1 MRALLVVLG
10 ASLSCSIG
18 WTCCLAFS
26 MSNPMSLVDEKAII
40 VWDAERKLE
49 HFVRQASFEG
59 EAADFGFIVPSPTE
73 PKVAEA
79 EEEAFTL
86 LEDFVLRQDDGYGL
100 TAGAAAGS
108 EDTAT
113 GGVEVI
119 DQYMVGDYEAS
130 ILKGSDA
137 AAILAWLKQNGYD
150 SRPAM
155 EDWLGHYAVMGWYF
169 AALKFVRPEDAH
181 SPKTTAVRVSFTTD
195 VPFYPYKMPTD
206 TWPEGHFRPIALYFV
221 SGGIA
226 RAQYRG
232 DSRDWEANVAWSGR
246 LPIEEA
252 KSLAAHLGLE
262 VTDIPEAATLTAFHN
277 TRNATGYGQDLFFL
291 TYTSVL
297 PTWAVLLVLAAMV
310 GGITYL
316 VVTRKKK
323 PVEGSPAG

>member
-18 WTCCLAFS
+18 WTCCLAYS
-26 MSNPMSLVDEKAII
+26 LSNPMSLVDEKAVI
-40 VWDAERKLE
+40 VWDSERKIE

-59 EAADFGFIVPSPTE
+59 EAGNFGFIVPAPTL

-79 EEEAFTL
+79 DGEAFTL

-100 TAGAAAGS
+100 TAGAASDDA
-108 EDTAT
+108 AA

-137 AAILAWLKQNGYD
+137 AAILDWLKQNGYD

-155 EDWLGHYAVMGWYF
+155 EDWLGHYAEMGWYF
-169 AALKFVRPEDAH
+169 AALKFMRAEDAQT
-181 SPKTTAVRVSFTTD
+181 PETTAVRVSFTTD

-206 TWPEGHFRPIALYFV
+206 TWPEGHYRPIALYFV
-221 SGGIA
+221 SSGVA
-226 RAQYRG
+226 RSKYRG
-232 DSRDWEANVAWSGR
+232 ESREWEAEIAWSGP

-252 KSLAAHLGLE
+252 KKLATFIGLE
-262 VTDIPEAATLTAFHN
+262 ATDIPEGVMLTAFHN
-277 TRNATGYGQDLFFL
+277 TRNSMGYNNDLYFL

-297 PTWAVLLVLAAMV
+297 PTWAVLLILAAMV
-310 GGITYL
+310 AGIAYL
-316 VVTRKKK
+316 IATRKKK
-323 PVEGSPAG
+323 PVDASTAG